1 MLKKAH
7 RTLFISSRSRQNKL
21 VVLYPR
27 CTTMPRRI
35 EVSIKDSVKDVTGDR
50 AKERIEKELGIKIS
64 FSHFIEVYNIDA
76 DLSDEEMQKLGSEV
90 FTDAVIQKYHCDK
103 PAFEHLWK
111 VEIGFLPGVTDNTG
125 KSAREG
131 VKDALGKDVDIY
143 YSRMYAFGGDD
154 IDEDRCIRISQ
165 MFYNPLVEH
174 AIIHSPLQPTPPYIP
189 RVELKHG
196 PNVER
201 ISLRINEDKLEALA
215 KQRILALN
223 MEELKIIKTHF
234 KDEKFLAERET
245 VGLDEKITDVEL
257 ELLAQTW
264 SEHCKHKIF
273 NAQITY
279 ADKGDSHA
287 IHSLFKTFI
296 QGATEMAKKPYVV
309 SVFKDNGGIIK
320 FNQDWDI
327 AVKVE
332 THNAPSAL
340 DPYGGALTGVL
351 GVQRDILGTG
361 MGAKPIA
368 NIDVLCFGPLGIKQS
383 ELPKGVLHPK
393 RIYDGVTKG
402 VEHGGNKM
410 GIPNVNGSITYE
422 EGYTTRPLVYC
433 GTIGILPSQIDGKRT
448 SEKTIKPG
456 HLAIMV
462 GGRIG
467 KDGIHGATFSSQ
479 QIDEHT
485 PQSVVQIGD
494 PITQKK
500 MMDMILEARDLVLYD
515 AITDNGAGG
524 LSSSIGELAQLSGGC
539 EIYLDKCP
547 LKYPG
552 LDPWEI
558 LVSESQERMTLA
570 IHPEKLKQLEQL
582 AKKHDTEV
590 SMVGKFTN
598 SGKLHAF
605 YGEQTVAYLDM
616 EFLHEGLPKMKLKAV
631 RKPKEFPQPEII
643 ETDLSDV
650 LKRLLSTP
658 NIATKET
665 VTRQYDH
672 EVKGMSVIKPVMIGP
687 NDAGV
692 IKPLLD
698 SDEGLVIAHGIC
710 PKIMQDAYDMASN
723 AFDEAVRNAI
733 AVGAKFGYMACL
745 DNFSWPDPIQ
755 SEKTPDGEAKLAEL
769 VRACIA
775 LHDLAIAYGIPIIS
789 GKDSMK
795 NDYYSGERKYSI
807 PPTLLITVVAKMDD
821 VKKAVSAEFKQAGDY
836 IYVLGKTRAEMG
848 GSEYFKLFGNI
859 GNNQPKVRPEE
870 TIPTY
875 KAISEAIESGL
886 VSSVHDISDGGL
898 AVALVECAFPTGI
911 GVDVDFSQL
920 QRETDNEDALLFSES
935 PGRFVVSV
943 NEKHCAAFE
952 KLMHGRIFGKIGRVR
967 GDKRFIIRKG
977 HERTIIN
984 EDIED
989 LKIAWNNPR
998 Y

>member
-1 MLKKAH
+1 
-7 RTLFISSRSRQNKL
+7 
-21 VVLYPR
+21 
-27 CTTMPRRI
+27 MPRRI

-368 NIDVLCFGPLGIKQS
+368 NIDVLCFGPLGIKR
-383 ELPKGVLHPK
+383 EWF
-393 RIYDGVTKG
+393 D
-402 VEHGGNKM
+402 
-410 GIPNVNGSITYE
+410 
-422 EGYTTRPLVYC
+422 
-433 GTIGILPSQIDGKRT
+433 
-448 SEKTIKPG
+448 
-456 HLAIMV
+456 
-462 GGRIG
+462 
-467 KDGIHGATFSSQ
+467 
-479 QIDEHT
+479 
-485 PQSVVQIGD
+485 
-494 PITQKK
+494 
-500 MMDMILEARDLVLYD
+500 
-515 AITDNGAGG
+515 
-524 LSSSIGELAQLSGGC
+524 
-539 EIYLDKCP
+539 YL
-547 LKYPG
+547 
-552 LDPWEI
+552 
-558 LVSESQERMTLA
+558 
-570 IHPEKLKQLEQL
+570 
-582 AKKHDTEV
+582 
-590 SMVGKFTN
+590 
-598 SGKLHAF
+598 
-605 YGEQTVAYLDM
+605 
-616 EFLHEGLPKMKLKAV
+616 
-631 RKPKEFPQPEII
+631 
-643 ETDLSDV
+643 
-650 LKRLLSTP
+650 
-658 NIATKET
+658 
-665 VTRQYDH
+665 
-672 EVKGMSVIKPVMIGP
+672 
-687 NDAGV
+687 
-692 IKPLLD
+692 
-698 SDEGLVIAHGIC
+698 
-710 PKIMQDAYDMASN
+710 
-723 AFDEAVRNAI
+723 
-733 AVGAKFGYMACL
+733 
-745 DNFSWPDPIQ
+745 
-755 SEKTPDGEAKLAEL
+755 
-769 VRACIA
+769 
-775 LHDLAIAYGIPIIS
+775 
-789 GKDSMK
+789 
-795 NDYYSGERKYSI
+795 
-807 PPTLLITVVAKMDD
+807 
-821 VKKAVSAEFKQAGDY
+821 
-836 IYVLGKTRAEMG
+836 
-848 GSEYFKLFGNI
+848 
-859 GNNQPKVRPEE
+859 
-870 TIPTY
+870 
-875 KAISEAIESGL
+875 
-886 VSSVHDISDGGL
+886 
-898 AVALVECAFPTGI
+898 
-911 GVDVDFSQL
+911 
-920 QRETDNEDALLFSES
+920 
-935 PGRFVVSV
+935 
-943 NEKHCAAFE
+943 
-952 KLMHGRIFGKIGRVR
+952 
-967 GDKRFIIRKG
+967 
-977 HERTIIN
+977 
-984 EDIED
+984 
-989 LKIAWNNPR
+989 
-998 Y
+998 